1 MPQLFILAGCN
12 GAGKTTTAKILLPEF
27 LGGIEFVNADIIAA
41 NLNPDFPESVAFQ
54 AGRIM
59 LERVDV
65 LLSEK
70 SSFALETTLA
80 TKSYVGLTKKAQS
93 LGYEVVLM
101 YFWLESY
108 DMALK
113 RVAKRVREGGHFIP
127 DEDVKRRYEGGIR
140 NLVDLFIPV
149 VNHWSAH
156 DNSDYNLGSPKLIAR
171 NEKDGLIT
179 IAQPEIWKKI
189 QSYGN
194 KR

>member
-101 YFWLESY
+101 YFWLESC

-140 NLVDLFIPV
+140 NLVDLSIRSLQT
-149 VNHWSAH
+149 VNLRKIIFSTSTRTTDHMAVS
-156 DNSDYNLGSPKLIAR
+156 NQGV
-171 NEKDGLIT
+171 
-179 IAQPEIWKKI
+179 EI
-189 QSYGN
+189 SLAMN
-194 KR
+194 NCP

>member
-12 GAGKTTTAKILLPEF
+12 GAGKTTTAKILLPKF

-41 NLNPDFPESVAFQ
+41 KLNPDFPESVSFQ

-59 LERVDV
+59 LERVDI

-70 SSFALETTLA
+70 SSFAIETTLA

-108 DMALK
+108 DMALR

-149 VNHWSAH
+149 VNRWSVY
-156 DNSDYNLGSPKLIAR
+156 DNSDYNFRNPQLIAK
-171 NEKDGLIT
+171 NEEDKSVI
-179 IAQPEIWKKI
+179 IENEEIWLKL
-189 QSYGN
+189 QSYG
-194 KR
+194 KEK

>member
-1 MPQLFILAGCN
+1 
-12 GAGKTTTAKILLPEF
+12 

-41 NLNPDFPESVAFQ
+41 KLNPDFSESVAFQ

-70 SSFALETTLA
+70 SSFAIETTLA

-149 VNHWSAH
+149 VNRWSVY
-156 DNSDYNLGSPKLIAR
+156 DNSDYNFRNPQLIAK
-171 NEKDGLIT
+171 NEEDKSI
-179 IAQPEIWKKI
+179 IIIENEEIWLKL
-189 QSYGN
+189 QSYG
-194 KR
+194 KEK

>member
-149 VNHWSAH
+149 VNHWSVY
-156 DNSDYNLGSPKLIAR
+156 DNSDYNFRVPKLIAR
-171 NEKDGLIT
+171 DEEDGTIT
-179 IAQPEIWKKI
+179 IEQPEIWTKM

>member
-41 NLNPDFPESVAFQ
+41 QLNPDFPESVAFQ

-59 LERVDV
+59 LERVGV
-65 LLSEK
+65 LLAEK

-108 DMALK
+108 NMALK

-127 DEDVKRRYEGGIR
+127 DEDVKRRYEGGIK

-149 VNHWSAH
+149 INHWSVY
-156 DNSDYNLGSPKLIAR
+156 DNSDYNFRVPKLIAR
-171 NEKDGLIT
+171 DEEDGTIT
-179 IAQPEIWKKI
+179 IEQPAIWTKI

-194 KR
+194 KK

>member
-12 GAGKTTTAKILLPEF
+12 GAGKTTTAKILLPQF

-41 NLNPDFPESVAFQ
+41 KLNPDFPESVAFQ

-149 VNHWSAH
+149 VTHWSIY
-156 DNSDYNLGSPKLIAR
+156 DNSDYNFRVPKLIAR
-171 NEKDGLIT
+171 DEEDGTIT
-179 IAQPEIWKKI
+179 IEQPEIWTKI
-189 QSYGN
+189 KSYGN

>member
-41 NLNPDFPESVAFQ
+41 QLNPEFPESVAFQ

-108 DMALK
+108 DIALK

-149 VNHWSAH
+149 VNHWSVH
-156 DNSDYNLGSPKLIAR
+156 DNSDYNLGTPKLIAR
-171 NEKDGLIT
+171 DEKDGLIT
-179 IAQPEIWKKI
+179 IVQPEIWTKI

>member
-12 GAGKTTTAKILLPEF
+12 GAGKTTTAKILLPQF

-41 NLNPDFPESVAFQ
+41 ELNPEFPESVAFQ

-149 VNHWSAH
+149 VNHWSIH
-156 DNSDYNLGSPKLIAR
+156 DNSDYNLGTPKLIAR
-171 NEKDGLIT
+171 DEKNGSIT
-179 IAQPEIWKKI
+179 IAQPEIWTKI

>member
-1 MPQLFILAGCN
+1 M
-12 GAGKTTTAKILLPEF
+12 
-27 LGGIEFVNADIIAA
+27 GGIEFVNADIIAA
-41 NLNPDFPESVAFQ
+41 KLNPEFPESVAFQ

-59 LERVDV
+59 LKRVDV
-65 LLSEK
+65 LLAEK

-101 YFWLESY
+101 YLWLESY

-113 RVAKRVREGGHFIP
+113 RVAKRVREGGHFIL
-127 DEDVKRRYEGGIR
+127 DEDVKRRYKGGIK

-149 VNHWSAH
+149 VNHWSVH
-156 DNSDYNLGSPKLIAR
+156 DNSDYNLGTPKLVAR
-171 NEKDGLIT
+171 DEKDGSIT
-179 IAQPEIWKKI
+179 ITQPEIWTKI

>member
-1 MPQLFILAGCN
+1 MSQLFILAGCN
-12 GAGKTTTAKILLPEF
+12 GAGKTTTAKILLPQF

-41 NLNPDFPESVAFQ
+41 KLNPDFPESVAFQ

-149 VNHWSAH
+149 VNHWSVH
-156 DNSDYNLGSPKLIAR
+156 DNSDYNLGAPKLIAR
-171 NEKDGLIT
+171 DEKDGLIT
-179 IAQPEIWKKI
+179 IAQPEIWTKI

>member
-41 NLNPDFPESVAFQ
+41 QLNPDFPESVAFQ

-59 LERVDV
+59 LERVGV
-65 LLSEK
+65 LLAEK

-108 DMALK
+108 NMALK

-127 DEDVKRRYEGGIR
+127 DEDVKRRYEGGIK

-149 VNHWSAH
+149 INHWSVY
-156 DNSDYNLGSPKLIAR
+156 DNSDYNFRVPKLIAR
-171 NEKDGLIT
+171 DEEDGTIT
-179 IAQPEIWKKI
+179 IEQPAIWTKI

>member
-1 MPQLFILAGCN
+1 
-12 GAGKTTTAKILLPEF
+12 
-27 LGGIEFVNADIIAA
+27 
-41 NLNPDFPESVAFQ
+41 
-54 AGRIM
+54 M

-70 SSFALETTLA
+70 TSFAIETTLA

-108 DMALK
+108 NMALK

-140 NLVDLFIPV
+140 NLVDLFVSV
-149 VNHWSAH
+149 VNRWSVY
-156 DNSDYNLGSPKLIAR
+156 DNSDYNLGEPQLIAKNKEDKSVIVV
-171 NEKDGLIT
+171 NE
-179 IAQPEIWKKI
+179 EIWLKL
-189 QSYGN
+189 QSYG
-194 KR
+194 KAK

>member
-1 MPQLFILAGCN
+1 MLQLFILAGCN

-27 LGGIEFVNADIIAA
+27 LGGIDFVNADIIAA
-41 NLNPDFPESVAFQ
+41 ELSPDSPESVAFQ

-59 LERVDV
+59 LERVDI
-65 LLSEK
+65 LLSKK
-70 SSFALETTLA
+70 SSFAIETTLA

-108 DMALK
+108 GMALK

-149 VNHWSAH
+149 VNHWSVH
-156 DNSDYNLGSPKLIAR
+156 DNSDYNLGTPKLIAR
-171 NEKDGLIT
+171 DERDGLIT
-179 IAQPEIWKKI
+179 IAQPEIWAKI

>member
-12 GAGKTTTAKILLPEF
+12 GAGKTTTAKILLPQF

-41 NLNPDFPESVAFQ
+41 KLNPDFPESVAFQ

-65 LLSEK
+65 LLTEK

-113 RVAKRVREGGHFIP
+113 RVAKRVRQGGHFIP

-149 VNHWSAH
+149 VNHWSVY
-156 DNSDYNLGSPKLIAR
+156 DNSDYNFRVPKLIAR
-171 NEKDGLIT
+171 DEEDGTIT
-179 IAQPEIWKKI
+179 IEQPEIWTKI

>member
-80 TKSYVGLTKKAQS
+80 TKSYVGLTKKAQL

-149 VNHWSAH
+149 VNHWSVY
-156 DNSDYNLGSPKLIAR
+156 DNSDYNFRVPKLIAR
-171 NEKDGLIT
+171 DEEDGTIT
-179 IAQPEIWKKI
+179 IEQPEIWTKM